1 GTDDRICWRY
11 THLDKDGPWGLAPLD
26 HDRVL
31 GLLAAMATFESH
43 TINELFHPG
52 EWPGKCH
59 DVADLP
65 NKQALSRLDDL
76 GIPDMTKIW

>member
-1 GTDDRICWRY
+1 
-11 THLDKDGPWGLAPLD
+11 
-26 HDRVL
+26 
-31 GLLAAMATFESH
+31 AMATFESQ
-43 TINELFHPG
+43 TINELFHQG

-76 GIPDMTKIW
+76 GTIVGSLCHVATVRTATPNLLAKPSLLSRRAACR